1 MTAWFDVTLII
12 KVMIM
17 ILRRPLALPF
27 YRILLASSITSCIWL
42 SFVNTLSLCPI
53 VASDQKLDRIATEST
68 LFCSLI
74 FARCFPQSLLNAD
87 NVTVKCFILIDV
99 MRRLYSNKAYMT
111 RLSDVP
117 LTLKYWNTTTSTPCY
132 SFCIVSIT
140 TSMRWDQNFTC
151 NLYNTCNIAVCV
163 VVYSFNFNVFAIS
176 QSDVVLVTVFICN
189 LLTYITNYGYSR

>member
-1 MTAWFDVTLII
+1 MTPWFDVTLII
-12 KVMIM
+12 KVMIR
-17 ILRRPLALPF
+17 ILRRPLALLF

-42 SFVNTLSLCPI
+42 SFVNTFSLCPI

-117 LTLKYWNTTTSTPCY
+117 LTLSIGIPQLPHHAIP
-132 SFCIVSIT
+132 IVS
-140 TSMRWDQNFTC
+140 
-151 NLYNTCNIAVCV
+151 L
-163 VVYSFNFNVFAIS
+163 IS
-176 QSDVVLVTVFICN
+176 QRVCDEIRTSRVIYTIHVI
-189 LLTYITNYGYSR
+189 LLCV